1 MLFTKGAGSGGGG
14 GGSSANKVVAGG
26 GVGGGGNGKEENKDG
41 GKESGGGGSGGIV
54 IYNGDDD
61 GGVGECDDE
70 DLRLLESMGGGDAKN
85 KAPEG
90 DQKPATAETK
100 GRIHTDMKL
109 SKSWPAVSTYF
120 GRTTL

>member
-14 GGSSANKVVAGG
+14 GSSANKVFA
-26 GVGGGGNGKEENKDG
+26 GGGNGKEENKDG

-100 GRIHTDMKL
+100 GRIHTDI
-109 SKSWPAVSTYF
+109 
-120 GRTTL
+120 